1 MVVEMKEVVNA
12 HVGEVDLLPAGQ
24 ADALVEEGD
33 VHVGDGAQV
42 HSSTRGWT
50 RGGGACC
57 VRLEVPGRFEAF
69 VLYFS
74 M

>member
-50 RGGGACC
+50 R
-57 VRLEVPGRFEAF
+57 
-69 VLYFS
+69 
-74 M
+74 